1 MNLKSLWKRIPFRKL
16 IIKAAEAVAKKLKDT
31 K

>member
-1 MNLKSLWKRIPFRKL
+1 MNFKALLKRIPFRKL
-16 IIKAAEAVAKKLKDT
+16 IIKAAEALANKLKES

>member
-1 MNLKSLWKRIPFRKL
+1 MNLKSLLKRIPFRKL
-16 IIKAAEAVAKKLKDT
+16 IIKAAESLANKLKDA